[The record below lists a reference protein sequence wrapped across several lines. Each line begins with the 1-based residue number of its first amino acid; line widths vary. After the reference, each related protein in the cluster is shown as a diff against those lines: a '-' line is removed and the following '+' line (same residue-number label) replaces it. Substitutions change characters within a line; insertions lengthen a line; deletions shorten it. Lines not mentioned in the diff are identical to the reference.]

1 MIFVCHVPLQDHVIK
16 VLNDFMVK
24 NPSRYITKP
33 PSLLAIGTVDIKAV
47 NRKWMHNSFSLSRDL
62 AGPRDQKAI

>member
-1 MIFVCHVPLQDHVIK
+1 MIFVCHVTLQDHVIK

-24 NPSRYITKP
+24 NPSRYITKL
-33 PSLLAIGTVDIKAV
+33 PSLLDIGTVDIKAL
-47 NRKWMHNSFSLSRDL
+47 NRKCMQNRFSLSRDL